1 MISFIYQKIKEVKE
15 GVINLVIKQRII
27 LAHIDGMS
35 NRAIANILHL
45 SKDTVNKYVNEYNEK
60 RTELLL
66 ANPEM
71 DTSEII
77 QAFIEKPTY
86 DSSNRVPSKAT
97 PELLSAIEKCLQ
109 LNRDKRLLG
118 MQKQTMKKIDIHEYV
133 KEQGFDVSYSTVK
146 RATQYL
152 ESRHQEAYIRQEYM
166 PGEICEFDWGTVKLD
181 IGNCGYKKYQMA
193 VFTSAYGNYR
203 FAKLYLTQ
211 DTAAFQESHA
221 DFFAH
226 SHGAFQTMVYDNMKV
241 AVKRFVGLNEKEPTV
256 ALTEL
261 SIYYGF
267 KYRFCNIAS
276 GNEKGH
282 VERSVEYV
290 RRKVFSGPECD
301 KFDTLAEAN
310 KFLFRECMKLNSKEI
325 YDGSIPT
332 DTFETEKTF
341 LLPSMPKFES
351 CMKSTSKVD
360 KYSTIMVARN
370 HYSVPDTYVGKEVA
384 VRLYTDKV
392 VIYHNATIIAQHNR
406 DYGTGQWRIDIYHY
420 LRTLKRKPGALHQS
434 TALLQSDTQIK
445 NIYEKYY
452 SKDTK
457 TFLEVLDII
466 YEYGVPSV
474 TEALYKLEKL
484 SPLDMSADKVALIC
498 AKKEE
503 ELKQTNIKTD
513 RLSEKSKSTLSQY
526 DRLRK
531 IQTES
536 ERKVV

>member
-1 MISFIYQKIKEVKE
+1 MID
-15 GVINLVIKQRII
+15 LVIKQRII

-35 NRAIANILHL
+35 NRAIANLLHL
-45 SKDTVNKYVNEYNEK
+45 SKDTVNKYVNEYDTK
-60 RTELLL
+60 RAELLL
-66 ANPEM
+66 TDPDM

-86 DSSNRVPSKAT
+86 DSSNRIPSKAT
-97 PELLSAIEKCLQ
+97 PELLEAIEKCLQ
-109 LNRDKRLLG
+109 LNRDKRLMG
-118 MQKQTMKKIDIHEYV
+118 MQKQTMKKIDIHAYL

-146 RATQYL
+146 RVTPYL
-152 ESRHQEAYIRQEYM
+152 EAKHEEAFIRQEYM

-181 IGNCGYKKYQMA
+181 IGDLGYQKYQMA
-193 VFTSAYGNYR
+193 VFTSAYGNFR

-221 DFFAH
+221 DFFSY

-241 AVKRFVGLNEKEPTV
+241 AVRRFVGLTEKEPTV

-267 KYRFCNIAS
+267 KYRFCNIRS

-310 KFLFRECMKLNSKEI
+310 KFLFRECMKLNAKAIS
-325 YDGSIPT
+325 DGSIPME
-332 DTFETEKTF
+332 TFDTEKQF
-341 LLPSMPKFES
+341 LLPAMPKFES
-351 CMKSTSKVD
+351 CMKSSAKAD
-360 KYSTIMVARN
+360 KYSTITVARN
-370 HYSVPDTYVGKEVA
+370 HYSVPDTFVGKRLD

-392 VIYHNATIIAQHNR
+392 IIYHDGAIVARHDR
-406 DYGTGQWRIDIYHY
+406 DFGNGQWRIDIYHY

-452 SKDTK
+452 NKDAK
-457 TFLEVLDII
+457 TFLEVLDLI
-466 YEYGVPSV
+466 YEYGVPPV
-474 TEALYKLEKL
+474 TEALYKLEKI
-484 SPLDMSADKVALIC
+484 SPFDMSADKVALIC
-498 AKKEE
+498 AKREE
-503 ELKQTNIKTD
+503 SLKQTNIKTD

-526 DRLRK
+526 DRLRM
-531 IQTES
+531 IQNES

>member
-1 MISFIYQKIKEVKE
+1 M
-15 GVINLVIKQRII
+15 INLVIKQRII

-86 DSSNRVPSKAT
+86 DSSNLVPSKAT

-211 DTAAFQESHA
+211 KDQDQQE
-221 DFFAH
+221 
-226 SHGAFQTMVYDNMKV
+226 
-241 AVKRFVGLNEKEPTV
+241 
-256 ALTEL
+256 
-261 SIYYGF
+261 
-267 KYRFCNIAS
+267 
-276 GNEKGH
+276 
-282 VERSVEYV
+282 
-290 RRKVFSGPECD
+290 
-301 KFDTLAEAN
+301 
-310 KFLFRECMKLNSKEI
+310 
-325 YDGSIPT
+325 
-332 DTFETEKTF
+332 
-341 LLPSMPKFES
+341 
-351 CMKSTSKVD
+351 
-360 KYSTIMVARN
+360 
-370 HYSVPDTYVGKEVA
+370 
-384 VRLYTDKV
+384 
-392 VIYHNATIIAQHNR
+392 
-406 DYGTGQWRIDIYHY
+406 
-420 LRTLKRKPGALHQS
+420 RT
-434 TALLQSDTQIK
+434 T
-445 NIYEKYY
+445 
-452 SKDTK
+452 
-457 TFLEVLDII
+457 
-466 YEYGVPSV
+466 
-474 TEALYKLEKL
+474 
-484 SPLDMSADKVALIC
+484 
-498 AKKEE
+498 
-503 ELKQTNIKTD
+503 
-513 RLSEKSKSTLSQY
+513 
-526 DRLRK
+526 
-531 IQTES
+531 
-536 ERKVV
+536 

>member
-1 MISFIYQKIKEVKE
+1 MITLI
-15 GVINLVIKQRII
+15 IKQRII

-35 NRAIANILHL
+35 NRAIANLLHL

-60 RTELLL
+60 REELLRM
-66 ANPEM
+66 NPDM

-86 DSSNRVPSKAT
+86 DSSNRIPSKAT
-97 PELLSAIEKCLQ
+97 PELLEAVEKCLQ
-109 LNRDKRLLG
+109 LNRDKRLMG
-118 MQKQTMKKIDIHEYV
+118 MQKQTMKKIDIHDYL
-133 KEQGFDVSYSTVK
+133 KKQGFDVSYSTVK

-152 ESRHQEAYIRQEYM
+152 ETKHQEAFIRQEYM

-181 IGNCGYKKYQMA
+181 IGDSGYQKYQMA
-193 VFTSAYGNYR
+193 VFTSAYGNFRYAR
-203 FAKLYLTQ
+203 LYLTQ

-221 DFFAH
+221 DFFTY
-226 SHGAFQTMVYDNMKV
+226 SHGAFQTMVYDNMRV
-241 AVKRFVGLNEKEPTV
+241 AVRRFVGLTEKEPTT

-267 KYRFCNIAS
+267 KFRFCNICS

-290 RRKVFSGPECD
+290 RRKVFAGPGCD
-301 KFDTLAEAN
+301 KFDSLAEAN
-310 KFLFRECMKLNSKEI
+310 KFLFRECMKLNAKAI
-325 YDGSIPT
+325 YDGSVPA
-332 DTFETEKTF
+332 DTFETEKEF
-341 LLPSMPKFES
+341 LLPAMPKFES
-351 CMKSTSKVD
+351 CMKSKGKVD
-360 KYSTIMVARN
+360 KYSTVMVSRN
-370 HYSVPDTYVGKEVA
+370 HYSVPDTYVSKEVD

-392 VIYHNATIIAQHNR
+392 IIYHDGNIIARHDRNFGIQ
-406 DYGTGQWRIDIYHY
+406 QWKIDIYHY

-452 SKDTK
+452 SNDVK
-457 TFLEVLDII
+457 TFLEVLDVI
-466 YEYGVPSV
+466 YEYGVAAVS
-474 TEALYKLEKL
+474 EALGKIEKI
-484 SPLDMSADKVALIC
+484 SPFDMSADKIALIC

-503 ELKQTNIKTD
+503 DAKQTNIKTD
-513 RLSEKSKSTLSQY
+513 RLSEKSKTTLSQY

-531 IQTES
+531 VQNQS